1 MTVQQKSEISWQSHS
16 VVQGVKNLIIK
27 NKFEELKIYLERWVR
42 WSFSEVSPLF
52 KCCLNTYVNR
62 MSDKQCEEEL
72 RCDNFWHKQL
82 ICKKKKQVKKQR
94 RRFSYE
100 QRRLTIFLFIVRN
113 KSICFIFLSTF
124 SLRKIKAVQFCCHAL
139 FFYKDAHFCR
149 LSKEYNTTAPSTLGI
164 ATLATSSSSRF
175 FTR

>member
-82 ICKKKKQVKKQR
+82 ICKKKKTSKKTKKEIFIWTKKADD
-94 RRFSYE
+94 FSIHCQKQEHLFY
-100 QRRLTIFLFIVRN
+100 FLEH
-113 KSICFIFLSTF
+113 FLIE
-124 SLRKIKAVQFCCHAL
+124 K
-139 FFYKDAHFCR
+139 
-149 LSKEYNTTAPSTLGI
+149 N
-164 ATLATSSSSRF
+164 
-175 FTR
+175 